1 MSVETFLQRG
11 DSGRLP
17 HPRAW
22 SRLASLT
29 VGIALVVAASAPA
42 VAGPQ
47 IAPHQ
52 ASYDIALQ
60 SAEASSGIIGAT
72 GRIDFEWDDA
82 CNGWIVS
89 QKTAI
94 RIDRSDGQE
103 VNFGWSLDSW
113 EAKDGTR
120 YRFEIRENQ
129 GQQEVITRGDA
140 RLDSSGAGGTA
151 SYSLP
156 SEREVPLPPGA
167 LFPSHHSLAL
177 LEIAR
182 DEARPFWRVVFDGT
196 GDDGLAAVNATFIR
210 TNSEKPD
217 ESEDWP
223 LLKERDSWRLSL
235 AYFGLAEEAATPEHE
250 QILRIFNNGVVDQL
264 TLNYGDFI
272 LKAEL
277 RALEPLSVPDC

>member
-1 MSVETFLQRG
+1 MSVKMLSLQG
-11 DSGRLP
+11 DSSGLP
-17 HPRAW
+17 GPRVRIW
-22 SRLASLT
+22 LASLT
-29 VGIALVVAASAPA
+29 GGIAFIAAASTAA

-52 ASYDIALQ
+52 ASYEIALK
-60 SAEASSGIIGAT
+60 SAEAGSGIVGAT

-82 CNGWIVS
+82 CSGWIVS

-120 YRFEIRENQ
+120 YRFEIREDQ
-129 GQQEVITRGDA
+129 GQQVVITRGDA

-156 SEREVPLPPGA
+156 LEREVALPPGA
-167 LFPSHHSLAL
+167 LFPSHHSLTL

-182 DEARPFWRVVFDGT
+182 SEARPFWRVVFDGT

-210 TNSEKPD
+210 RNEAETSQP
-217 ESEDWP
+217 EDWP
-223 LLKERDSWRLSL
+223 LLRERDSWRLSL
-235 AYFGLAEEAATPEHE
+235 AFFGLAEETATPEHE
-250 QILRIFNNGVVDQL
+250 QNLRIFSNGVVDQL

-277 RALEPLSVPDC
+277 RALESLPVPDC